1 MLQTRGLEKVEVSQS
16 KFVKHIPCTECGSSD
31 GNSLYDDDHEYC
43 HVCHAYKSGDG
54 SVTKQ
59 QRKPMNKDLK
69 FYDTA
74 STSSIAD
81 RGLTSSTCLAYGV
94 KQARDKHYYPY
105 YDADG
110 LMVAIKTRDV
120 ENKQFS
126 IAGDFKDATLFGQ
139 QNFTKGGRY
148 LTICEG
154 ELDALAAYQM
164 QGSKYP
170 CVSIRNG
177 ASAALKDCKAQYEWI
192 DSFENIVICFDA
204 DEPGLKA
211 SQAVAEL
218 FGGKVKVMKHKKGFK
233 DACDY
238 LKTNSTK
245 EFIDAFWQA
254 EQYRPEGLINGKDLW
269 EELKQPQRLPD
280 AHYPFSSLDNMLC
293 GLRGGE
299 LITITSATGQGK
311 STVLRQFVHHL
322 LKTTN
327 DNIGLA
333 FLEEKPARTALGIMA
348 FEAGKA
354 LHLPNTEY
362 SDEEYQRA
370 FDNTMGT
377 GRCTIF
383 AHFGSLDIDVVLA
396 KLRWMAKAQDCKW
409 IFLDHYQMVLS
420 GIDTDERKGLDMLLT
435 RLRTFVEETG
445 VGLFGVSHTRR
456 LEGNKGL
463 ENGVEISLSHLRGT
477 QGISQLSDAVI
488 GLERNQQSD
497 CQIEKNT
504 TRLRVLKSR
513 YTGETGFAGSLYF
526 DKTIY
531 RLIETFEDNS
541 L

>member
-1 MLQTRGLEKVEVSQS
+1 
-16 KFVKHIPCTECGSSD
+16 
-31 GNSLYDDDHEYC
+31 
-43 HVCHAYKSGDG
+43 
-54 SVTKQ
+54 
-59 QRKPMNKDLK
+59 
-69 FYDTA
+69 
-74 STSSIAD
+74 
-81 RGLTSSTCLAYGV
+81 
-94 KQARDKHYYPY
+94 
-105 YDADG
+105 
-110 LMVAIKTRDV
+110 
-120 ENKQFS
+120 
-126 IAGDFKDATLFGQ
+126 
-139 QNFTKGGRY
+139 
-148 LTICEG
+148 
-154 ELDALAAYQM
+154 
-164 QGSKYP
+164 
-170 CVSIRNG
+170 
-177 ASAALKDCKAQYEWI
+177 
-192 DSFENIVICFDA
+192 
-204 DEPGLKA
+204 
-211 SQAVAEL
+211 L
-218 FGGKVKVMKHKKGFK
+218 FGGKVKVMKHKKGYK

-238 LKTNSTK
+238 LENNAGK
-245 EFIDAFWQA
+245 EFIDSWWSA
-254 EQYRPEGLINGKDLW
+254 EQFRPEGLINGKDLW
-269 EELKQPQRLPD
+269 EELREPQRLPD
-280 AHYPFSSLDNMLC
+280 AHYPFSTLDNMLC

-311 STVLRQFVHHL
+311 STVLRQLVHHL

-354 LHLPNTEY
+354 LHLPHTIY
-362 SDEEYQRA
+362 TDEEYKAA

-383 AHFGSLDIDVVLA
+383 AHFGSLDIDVVMA

-488 GLERNQQSD
+488 GLERNQQAD
-497 CQIEKNT
+497 NEIDKNT
-504 TRLRVLKSR
+504 TKLRLLKSR

-526 DKTIY
+526 DRTAY
-531 RLIETFEDNS
+531 RLVETFEDNA

>member
-1 MLQTRGLEKVEVSQS
+1 MTKSN
-16 KFVKHIPCTECGSSD
+16 FVKHTACDNCGSSNA
-31 GNSLYDDDHEYC
+31 NSLYDDGHTFC
-43 HVCHAYKSGDG
+43 FVCETYKNEDG
-54 SVTKQ
+54 SIELNKKET
-59 QRKPMNKDLK
+59 KPMNKDLR
-69 FYDTA
+69 FYDNA
-74 STSSIAD
+74 STLPIAN
-81 RGLTSSTCLAYGV
+81 RGISQTTCVTYGV
-94 KQARDKHYYPY
+94 KQDPHGTKHYYPY
-105 YDADG
+105 YDAEG
-110 LMVAIKTRDV
+110 VMVSIKTRDV
-120 ENKQFS
+120 PTKNFS
-126 IAGDFKDATLFGQ
+126 ISGEFKDATLFGQ
-139 QNFTKGGRY
+139 KLFAKGGRT

-154 ELDALAAYQM
+154 ETDALASYQM
-164 QGSKYP
+164 QGSKYAV
-170 CVSIRNG
+170 VSIRNG
-177 ASAALKDCKAQYEWI
+177 AAAALKDCKANFEYI
-192 DSFENIVICFDA
+192 DSFETVVLDFDA
-204 DEPGLKA
+204 DEAGRKA
-211 SQAVAEL
+211 AQSVAEL
-218 FGGKVKVMKHKKGFK
+218 FGGKVKILKHKKDFK

-238 LKTNSTK
+238 LKAGAAK
-245 EFIDAFWQA
+245 EYVDAWWQS

-269 EELKQPQRLPD
+269 DELREPQRLPD
-280 AHYPFSSLDNMLC
+280 AHYPFSTLDNMLC

-348 FEAGKA
+348 FEANKA
-354 LHLPNTEY
+354 LHLPHTEY
-362 SDEEYQRA
+362 TQEEYQRA

-383 AHFGSLDIDVVLA
+383 AHFGSLDIDVVLT

-477 QGISQLSDAVI
+477 QGISQLSDAVV
-488 GLERNQQSD
+488 GLERNQQAT

-504 TRLRVLKSR
+504 TKLRVLKSR

-526 DKTIY
+526 DKNIY
-531 RLIETFEDNS
+531 RLVETFDE

>member
-1 MLQTRGLEKVEVSQS
+1 MTQS
-16 KFVKHIPCTECGSSD
+16 KFVKHLPCEHCGSS
-31 GNSLYDDDHEYC
+31 NANALYDDGHTHCFKCETYTASNGETTTMKA
-43 HVCHAYKSGDG
+43 V
-54 SVTKQ
+54 
-59 QRKPMNKDLK
+59 KPMNKDIQ
-69 FYDTA
+69 FYDSATN
-74 STSSIAD
+74 SSISD
-81 RGLTSSTCLAYGV
+81 RGITSATCLTYGV
-94 KQARDKHYYPY
+94 KQSTGKHYYPF

-110 LMVAIKTRDV
+110 TLAAVKTRDV
-120 ENKQFS
+120 ANKQFS
-126 IAGDFKDATLFGQ
+126 IAGDFNGATLFGQ
-139 QNFTKGGRY
+139 QLFAKAGRY
-148 LTICEG
+148 LTLCEG
-154 ELDALAAYQM
+154 ELDAMAAYQM

-170 CVSIRNG
+170 CVSVRNG
-177 ASAALKDCKAQYEWI
+177 AAAALKDCKAQYEWI
-192 DSFENIVICFDA
+192 DSFENIVIAFDA
-204 DEPGLKA
+204 DEAGQKA

-218 FGGKVKVMKHKKGFK
+218 FGGKVKVMKHRKGYK

-238 LKTNSTK
+238 LANGSGK
-245 EFIDAFWQA
+245 EFIDAWWGA
-254 EQYRPEGLINGKDLW
+254 EQYRPDGLINGKDLW
-269 EELKQPQRLPD
+269 DELKEPQRNPD
-280 AHYPFSSLDNMLC
+280 AHYPFATLDNMLC

-311 STVLRQFVHHL
+311 STLLRQLVHHL
-322 LKTTN
+322 LQTTT

-333 FLEEKPARTALGIMA
+333 FLEEKAARTALGIMA
-348 FEAGKA
+348 FEARKA
-354 LHLPNTEY
+354 LHLPHTVY
-362 SDEEYQRA
+362 TDEEYKQA

-383 AHFGSLDIDVVLA
+383 AHFGSLDIDTVIG

-488 GLERNQQSD
+488 GMERNQQAD
-497 CQIEKNT
+497 NEIEKNT
-504 TRLRVLKSR
+504 TKLRVLKSR
-513 YTGETGFAGSLYF
+513 YTGETGFAGSLFF
-526 DKTIY
+526 DRDIY
-531 RLIETFEDNS
+531 RLIETFEDNT